1 MKAGA
6 ALLAAALALAACS
19 GADKPAPQSPR
30 IDGMLTTLYRPYS
43 RDPAASSAIAD
54 WDMPVFSAATARLIA
69 QWKQGFSDDQ
79 VLDLQDF
86 GWFCECQ
93 DWDPKV
99 YRLTIEPHGEPTGDR
114 ADVSVRLV
122 IDADGERR
130 SRLRLVRENGAW
142 RVDDL
147 SSKSFPHG
155 LKAALRDDVRGNLSD
170 PV

>member
-1 MKAGA
+1 MKVRA

-19 GADKPAPQSPR
+19 GADKPAPQGPR
-30 IDGMLTTLYRPYS
+30 IDGMVAALYRPYS

-54 WDMPVFSAATARLIA
+54 WDLPVFSAATTRLIA

-93 DWDPKV
+93 DWDPKA
-99 YRLTIEPHGEPTGDR
+99 YKLTIEPHGEPAGDR
-114 ADVSVRLV
+114 AQIGVRLV
-122 IDADGERR
+122 TDADGERR
-130 SRLRLVRENGAW
+130 SRLQLVRENGDW
-142 RVDDL
+142 RVDDV

>member
-1 MKAGA
+1 MKADA
-6 ALLAAALALAACS
+6 ALLVAALALAACS
-19 GADKPAPQSPR
+19 AGQKLPQAPR
-30 IDGMLTTLYRPYS
+30 IDRAVTALYQTYS
-43 RDPAASSAIAD
+43 RDPATSSARAD
-54 WDMPVFSAATARLIA
+54 WDLPVFSAATTKLIA
-69 QWKQGFSDDQ
+69 GWKQGFSDDQ

-93 DWDPKV
+93 DWDPKA
-99 YRLTIEPHGEPTGDR
+99 YKFTIEPHGEPAGNR
-114 ADVSVRLV
+114 AEVAVRLV
-122 IDADGERR
+122 TDADGERV
-130 SRLRLVRENGAW
+130 SRLQLVRENGDW